1 MKKTKDDLKYKYKFF
16 LNPYKDQA
24 FTRCPK
30 CENKTKVR
38 KFIFF
43 IHVEPKQPIILN
55 KSGKFCP
62 YCEMIIVNQD
72 ELEKLLCF
80 TIEKFDPKMIG
91 NKYIVGGTID
101 KSDISFKKVQELE
114 FEEVIKHLYVFKDIL
129 SFKVIPGGWYKK
141 P

>member
-1 MKKTKDDLKYKYKFF
+1 MRKTKDNFKSKYKFF

-38 KFIFF
+38 KFMFF

-62 YCEMIIVNQD
+62 YCEMIIVRQD
-72 ELEKLLCF
+72 ELESLLSY
-80 TIEKFDPKMIG
+80 TLKKINPEIIG

-101 KSDISFKKVQELE
+101 KNEVSFKKIQTMGI
-114 FEEVIKHLYVFKDIL
+114 EEVTKHLYIFKDVL
-129 SFKVIPGGWYKK
+129 SFKVIPGGWY
-141 P
+141 